1 MKHSA
6 GQEQSDTRGMVS
18 LYLIVLAAVWL
29 WVVFQDSSD
38 DDSDGSD
45 DEGAGN
51 GTKGANSAMDQ
62 GSDEDQV
69 RPLVLSCQNAHCS
82 YSQRLLAQAMIVRS
96 LDTIPR
102 LD

>member
-1 MKHSA
+1 
-6 GQEQSDTRGMVS
+6 MVS

-69 RPLVLSCQNAHCS
+69 RPLVLSCLVLSCQNAHCS